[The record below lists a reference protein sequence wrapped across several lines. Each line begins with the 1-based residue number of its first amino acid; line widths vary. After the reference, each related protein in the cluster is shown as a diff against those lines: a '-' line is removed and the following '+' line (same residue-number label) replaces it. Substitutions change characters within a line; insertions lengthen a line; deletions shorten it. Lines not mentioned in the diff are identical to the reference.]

1 MDYRFG
7 PWRVAPQARELWRD
21 GHLQPVARRVFE
33 CLAYL
38 IEHRERAVGRDELVA
53 ALWGRVDVAD
63 VLVSQLVARARKAI
77 GDDAQ
82 SQRAIRTIP
91 GFGYRWV
98 MPLDAT
104 DIGETPIMPAAPT
117 ASGAVPVEEEPLPV
131 RAATVGAAH
140 RQVRL
145 GLFALA
151 LFALTLAAA
160 GTWRWRSTHSTEPL
174 RTASANAV
182 IVLPF
187 EVSAAHDPGWLR
199 LGGMDLIGERLRAAG
214 LAVPPS
220 ESVLIALHAQP
231 GKDDDAAATAAAA
244 ALGAHLIVRGRT
256 EQSSDGWRVE
266 LAATDAQ
273 GARHTVVAL
282 RPLPTEAVRQAG
294 DLLLAALGH
303 ADAAADAASENDVLD
318 ERLQRAQAAILANEF
333 VAARE
338 ILEQADPADRNDPRL
353 RYRLAQIDFHAGRLS
368 EADAA
373 LRDLLADPNLLPGGL
388 HASALVARGMLAM
401 RRGDCADAESF
412 YAKGADLLENGD
424 KALDQGNALAGRGL
438 ARTCLRQYDAAAN
451 DLGLARTRMTS
462 AGDRLGLARV
472 DNYLGVLDADRN
484 RMADALVDFR
494 DAAAAYER
502 FGAIDALRAALS
514 GQLQAQIDLLQH
526 ADALATSE
534 RLWVLRDRV
543 PDIGQRLA
551 LDADRA
557 RALLGVGHLQA
568 AAQVLAAADAD
579 LAQPAQASYARD
591 VYAERARLAALN
603 GDHAGTIAAARKAL
617 ADWPPRSDDAHRA
630 SIELLLQRAVFATSS
645 PAREAMK
652 EDAGAAIESA
662 TAGVVRAEAAQAD
675 NDAAAAERLFKQS
688 LATAEAEGVPATT
701 ALVAI
706 AYADWL
712 LARGRAQEAAEV
724 GGRVARWAERDF
736 DCALLQVALYR
747 ALGRDDLRAASLR
760 QAEALAG
767 ERAIPAELRSAVAVA
782 PIR

>member
-21 GHLQPVARRVFE
+21 GQLQPVARRVFE

-82 SQRAIRTIP
+82 VQRAIRTIP

-98 MPLDAT
+98 MPLDAAT
-104 DIGETPIMPAAPT
+104 AAEEPASPPT
-117 ASGAVPVEEEPLPV
+117 APIEAAVQNERPPL
-131 RAATVGAAH
+131 RKAAAVAPRKQWG
-140 RQVRL
+140 L
-145 GLFALA
+145 WLFALA
-151 LFALTLAAA
+151 LVFVAAA
-160 GTWRWRSTHSTEPL
+160 AAATWRWRSTHSTEPL
-174 RTASANAV
+174 RTASAHAV

-187 EVSAAHDPGWLR
+187 DVSAVHDPGWLR

-220 ESVLIALHAQP
+220 ESVLVALHAQP
-231 GKDDDAAATAAAA
+231 GNADEAAAA
-244 ALGAHLIVRGRT
+244 AANALGATLVVRGRA
-256 EQSSDGWRVE
+256 EQSNDGWRVE

-303 ADAAADAASENDVLD
+303 AEAAADPANENDALD

-333 VAARE
+333 DAARE
-338 ILEQADPADRNDPRL
+338 ILEQADPADRNEPRL

-368 EADAA
+368 EADAT

-424 KALDQGNALAGRGL
+424 RALDQGNALAGRGL

-472 DNYLGVLDADRN
+472 DNYLGLLDADRN

-514 GQLQAQIDLLQH
+514 GQLQVQIDLLQH
-526 ADALATSE
+526 VDALSTSE
-534 RLWVLRDRV
+534 RLWALRERV

-591 VYAERARLAALN
+591 VHAERARLAALN
-603 GDHAGTIAAARKAL
+603 GDHATVVAEAGKAL

-630 SIELLLQRAVFATSS
+630 AVELLLQRAEFATSPPPKE
-645 PAREAMK
+645 PAK
-652 EDAGAAIESA
+652 DDAGTTIESP
-662 TAGVVRAEAAQAD
+662 TAGVLRAEAAQARG
-675 NDAAAAERLFKQS
+675 DAAATERLFKTA
-688 LATAEAEGVPATT
+688 LASAEAEGVPATT

-724 GGRVARWAERDF
+724 GGRVSRWAERDF
-736 DCALLQVALYR
+736 DCAVLQVALYR

-760 QAEALAG
+760 QAETLAG
-767 ERAIPAELRSAVAVA
+767 ERAIPADLRATAAVAHA
-782 PIR
+782 R

>member
-21 GHLQPVARRVFE
+21 GQLQPVARRVFE

-38 IEHRERAVGRDELVA
+38 IEHRERAVGRDELVS

-82 SQRAIRTIP
+82 AQRAIRTIP

-98 MPLDAT
+98 MPLDAAT
-104 DIGETPIMPAAPT
+104 DAEEAAGAPAAPIEASVRSERPTPRT
-117 ASGAVPVEEEPLPV
+117 AV
-131 RAATVGAAH
+131 AAAPRKLWG
-140 RQVRL
+140 L
-145 GLFALA
+145 WLFAFVLV
-151 LFALTLAAA
+151 FVAAA
-160 GTWRWRSTHSTEPL
+160 AAATWRWRSTHSTEPL
-174 RTASANAV
+174 RTASTHAV
-182 IVLPF
+182 IVMPF
-187 EVSAAHDPGWLR
+187 DVSAVHDPGWLR

-220 ESVLIALHAQP
+220 ESVLVALHAQP
-231 GKDDDAAATAAAA
+231 GNADEATTAAAN
-244 ALGAHLIVRGRT
+244 ALGATLVVRGRA
-256 EQSSDGWRVE
+256 EQSNDGWRVE

-273 GARHTVVAL
+273 GARHAVVAL

-303 ADAAADAASENDVLD
+303 AEAAADPANENDALD

-333 VAARE
+333 DAARE
-338 ILEQADPADRNDPRL
+338 ILEQADPADRNEPRL

-368 EADAA
+368 EADAT

-424 KALDQGNALAGRGL
+424 RALDQGNALAGRGL

-472 DNYLGVLDADRN
+472 DNYLGLLDADRN

-514 GQLQAQIDLLQH
+514 GQLQVQIDLLQH
-526 ADALATSE
+526 TDALATSE
-534 RLWVLRDRV
+534 RLWALRERV

-557 RALLGVGHLQA
+557 RALLGVGRLQA

-591 VYAERARLAALN
+591 VHAERARLAALN
-603 GDHAGTIAAARKAL
+603 GDHATVVAEAGKAL

-630 SIELLLQRAVFATSS
+630 AVALLLQRAQFATS
-645 PAREAMK
+645 PPPK
-652 EDAGAAIESA
+652 ELAKDDGGNAIESP
-662 TAGVVRAEAAQAD
+662 TAGVMRAEAAQARG
-675 NDAAAAERLFKQS
+675 DAAAAERLFKAA
-688 LATAEAEGVPATT
+688 LASAEAEGVPATT

-712 LARGRAQEAAEV
+712 LARGRAQDAAEV

-736 DCALLQVALYR
+736 DCAVLQVALYR

-760 QAEALAG
+760 QAETLAG
-767 ERAIPAELRSAVAVA
+767 ERAIPADLRAAVAVA
-782 PIR
+782 HAR

>member
-21 GHLQPVARRVFE
+21 GQLQPVARRVFE

-63 VLVSQLVARARKAI
+63 VLVSQLVARARKTI

-82 SQRAIRTIP
+82 AQRAIRTIL

-98 MPLDAT
+98 MPLDAMT
-104 DIGETPIMPAAPT
+104 AEEARDVPAAPI
-117 ASGAVPVEEEPLPV
+117 
-131 RAATVGAAH
+131 AATVQNERQIPRAIAAVTPH
-140 RQVRL
+140 KQARL
-145 GLFALA
+145 WLFA
-151 LFALTLAAA
+151 FALVVVAAAAA
-160 GTWRWRSTHSTEPL
+160 GTWRWRSTHSTELL
-174 RTASANAV
+174 RTTSTRAV

-187 EVSAAHDPGWLR
+187 DVSAMHDPGWLR
-199 LGGMDLIGERLRAAG
+199 LGAMDLIGERLRAAG

-220 ESVLIALHAQP
+220 ESVLVALHAQP
-231 GKDDDAAATAAAA
+231 GKTDEAAATAAAN
-244 ALGAHLIVRGRT
+244 ALGAALVVRGRA
-256 EQSSDGWRVE
+256 EQSNDGWRVE

-303 ADAAADAASENDVLD
+303 ADAAADPANENDALD

-333 VAARE
+333 AAARA

-368 EADAA
+368 EADAT

-424 KALDQGNALAGRGL
+424 RALDQGNALAGRGL

-472 DNYLGVLDADRN
+472 DNYLGLLDADRN

-494 DAAAAYER
+494 EAAAAYER

-514 GQLQAQIDLLQH
+514 GQLQVQIDLLQH

-534 RLWVLRDRV
+534 RLWALRERV

-591 VYAERARLAALN
+591 VHAERARLAALN
-603 GDHAGTIAAARKAL
+603 GDHATVIAEAGTAL
-617 ADWPPRSDDAHRA
+617 GDWPPRSDDAHRA
-630 SIELLLQRAVFATSS
+630 AIELLLQRAVFAMS
-645 PAREAMK
+645 PPPK
-652 EDAGAAIESA
+652 ETAKDDAGAAIESP
-662 TAGVVRAEAAQAD
+662 TAGVMRAEAAQAHG
-675 NDAAAAERLFKQS
+675 DAAAAERLFKTS
-688 LATAEAEGVPATT
+688 LATAEAEGVPSTT

-736 DCALLQVALYR
+736 DCAVLQVALYR
-747 ALGRDDLRAASLR
+747 ALGRDDLRAASLH
-760 QAEALAG
+760 QAETLAG
-767 ERAIPAELRSAVAVA
+767 ERAIPADLRAAVAVA
-782 PIR
+782 HVR